1 MDGHLGDLE
10 CVASDHPLPEGNR
23 CSRSGEPTVHVFFIA
38 LCTHPLPILSL
49 TELANLT
56 RFRFLA
62 FRHLRFVI
70 LLSLFLLSFSLS
82 CLCAAF
88 RREEM
93 EPGCGMADI

>member
-10 CVASDHPLPEGNR
+10 CFASDHPLPQGNR
-23 CSRSGEPTVHVFFIA
+23 CSRSGQPPVHVFFIA
-38 LCTHPLPILSL
+38 LCTHPSIY
-49 TELANLT
+49 TELAHLT
-56 RFRFLA
+56 RSRSLA

-70 LLSLFLLSFSLS
+70 LLTPFLLSLRLL
-82 CLCAAF
+82 CRCAAF